1 MIMELIK
8 DYALFL
14 AKTMTI
20 ALAIFLVLRGVATI
34 WRHQRRISPR
44 KIRVKKLSR
53 HYEHLRDAMKDE
65 MLSEH
70 ERKKAAKERRK
81 QRKAEKK
88 KAKSG
93 AQPEKKKVFVL
104 SFKGD
109 ILASAVNSLRE
120 EVTAVLTVAKPSD
133 EVVVRLESAGG
144 TVNSY
149 GLAASQLLRLKS
161 KNIPL
166 TILVDK
172 VAASGGYLMACVADR
187 ILAAPFAVVGSIGVV
202 SEVPNFNRLL
212 KKHDIDYELI
222 TAGEYKRTLTMFGE
236 NTEKG
241 RKKFIEQ
248 LEDVHAIF
256 KTFLKENR
264 AQVDIATVATGEYW
278 HGRRAIELKL
288 VDELM
293 TSDDYLFAASE
304 KSDIYEVEY
313 KIPETLRERLIS
325 GLTQSLSQAL
335 HSLWDR
341 LEKSRF
347 Y

>member
-1 MIMELIK
+1 
-8 DYALFL
+8 
-14 AKTMTI
+14 
-20 ALAIFLVLRGVATI
+20 
-34 WRHQRRISPR
+34 
-44 KIRVKKLSR
+44 
-53 HYEHLRDAMKDE
+53 
-65 MLSEH
+65 
-70 ERKKAAKERRK
+70 
-81 QRKAEKK
+81 
-88 KAKSG
+88 
-93 AQPEKKKVFVL
+93 
-104 SFKGD
+104 
-109 ILASAVNSLRE
+109 
-120 EVTAVLTVAKPSD
+120 
-133 EVVVRLESAGG
+133 
-144 TVNSY
+144 
-149 GLAASQLLRLKS
+149 
-161 KNIPL
+161 
-166 TILVDK
+166 VDK
-172 VAASGGYLMACVADR
+172 VAASGGYLMACVANR

-222 TAGEYKRTLTMFGE
+222 TAGEYKRTLTMFGK

-256 KTFLKENR
+256 KEFLKENR
-264 AQVDIATVATGEYW
+264 SQVEIATVATGEHW

-293 TSDDYLFAASE
+293 ASDDYLFAASE